1 MSRPRLVL
9 AAEEET
15 VAKILVVDDEPD
27 IRALLGECLVVA
39 GFETV
44 EAGDGDEALAAVQAE
59 HPSVIL
65 LDVNM
70 PRQGGMEALPEL
82 KRIAPDVPVIMCTAR
97 MDVPTAVRAMQL
109 GAYDYLTKPFDPELL
124 VLTVKRAYERQ
135 ELVARIDLLK
145 SQGEGMS
152 LAERMGSSRAIE
164 SVIQQVAKVARSSF
178 TVLIQGETGTGKEL
192 VARAI
197 HNQSPRRGKPFVAVD
212 CGAIP
217 ETLVESELFGY
228 EKGAFTGAMRRKEG
242 RLQAAADGTVFLD
255 EIGNLPLPMQAK
267 LLRVLEERQVTLL
280 GATRPVSVDARI
292 IAASNV
298 NVEDEIRAGRFRA
311 DLFYRLNEFGIS
323 LPALRDRREDIA
335 HLARRFLDEVSMEL
349 RRPVH
354 GITEETMDL
363 LGRHDWPGNVRELK
377 NVIRKAALLA
387 TDEVTPEFLP
397 ALGARRDAG
406 RPPAVA
412 PAVGGEL
419 SLREVADVALADAE
433 RRAIREA
440 MEAAK
445 GNKSQAA
452 RLLRTDYSTLHTKM
466 KRYGI
471 SARDFPAA

>member
-1 MSRPRLVL
+1 VG
-9 AAEEET
+9 
-15 VAKILVVDDEPD
+15 KILVVDDEPD
-27 IRALLGECLVVA
+27 IRGLLGECLVVA

-44 EAGDGDEALAAVQAE
+44 EAGDGIEAVAAVQAE
-59 HPSVIL
+59 RPSVIL
-65 LDVNM
+65 LDVTM
-70 PRQGGMEALPEL
+70 PKQGGMETLPEL
-82 KRIAPDVPVIMCTAR
+82 KRIAPDVPVIMCTAH

-135 ELVARIDLLK
+135 DLLARIDLLK

-152 LAERMGSSRAIE
+152 LADRMGSSPAIV

-178 TVLIQGETGTGKEL
+178 TVLIQGETGTGKEV

-197 HNQSPRRGKPFVAVD
+197 HNQSPRRGRPFVAVD

-228 EKGAFTGAMRRKEG
+228 EKGAFTGAIRRKEG
-242 RLQAAADGTVFLD
+242 RLQAAGDGTVFLD

-280 GATRPVSVDARI
+280 GATRPVPMDARI

-298 NVEDEIRAGRFRA
+298 NVEDEVQAGRFRA

-335 HLARRFLDEVSMEL
+335 QLARRFLEEVSMEL
-349 RRPVH
+349 RRPMH
-354 GITEETMDL
+354 GITDETIEL

-397 ALGARRDAG
+397 ALGARRDPA
-406 RPPAVA
+406 RPPAA
-412 PAVGGEL
+412 PPAAGGEL
-419 SLREVADVALADAE
+419 SLREVADLALADAE

-440 MEAAK
+440 MDAAK

-452 RLLRTDYSTLHTKM
+452 RLLRTDYSTLHAKM

-471 SARDFPAA
+471 SARDFSGA